1 MLIVFSGGS
10 GVGKNTVIERLLE
23 SDEFSLMPTY
33 TTRDRRPN
41 EREGYPYH
49 FISEEVFLEKLRSG
63 ELYEHQLVHEH
74 YYGTSKVLMAESL
87 ATGKILLKD
96 IDVIGTQNLVNSVG
110 KSVKMITLFLKVNS
124 RLVLEQR
131 LKERGE
137 KEIELRLKRYDME
150 QAYAD
155 NYDYI
160 INNEMLDKTL
170 GIVKTIIENER
181 MGRLPLA
188 AVKSPVIDKNLV
200 EEYVQ
205 KLNSFKKLQPMP
217 VSVVGG
223 RIVVV
228 DQYEKYLAQMIS
240 GQRVSKEVVDFTGGA
255 TFEFDWKNQ

>member
-1 MLIVFSGGS
+1 
-10 GVGKNTVIERLLE
+10 
-23 SDEFSLMPTY
+23 
-33 TTRDRRPN
+33 
-41 EREGYPYH
+41 
-49 FISEEVFLEKLRSG
+49 
-63 ELYEHQLVHEH
+63 
-74 YYGTSKVLMAESL
+74 
-87 ATGKILLKD
+87 
-96 IDVIGTQNLVNSVG
+96 
-110 KSVKMITLFLKVNS
+110 MITLFLKVNS

-240 GQRVSKEVVDFTGGA
+240 GQKVAKEVVDFTGGA